1 MLYFSIVH
9 TMYISKP
16 LLFKK
21 KFLILLANKKY
32 KDIVPMKTMKITKSW
47 SLRIML
53 LTVLLSGLSLNK
65 VYSMRVQEDIDFRGD
80 WTPNSTTRSVSFPV
94 TASIDECALY
104 IANSAPDC
112 NMAITIIDYSTG
124 NVVAEQIIPE
134 AQTAFFAISIAN
146 LPAGTYMLKLTG
158 QGGNKELYG
167 IFSK

>member
-1 MLYFSIVH
+1 METKKIV
-9 TMYISKP
+9 
-16 LLFKK
+16 
-21 KFLILLANKKY
+21 
-32 KDIVPMKTMKITKSW
+32 KSW

-65 VYSMRVQEDIDFRGD
+65 AYSMREEEVDVRGE
-80 WTPNSTTRSVSFPV
+80 WVINGTTRSVSSIPV

-124 NVVAEQIIPE
+124 NVVAEQFVPE
-134 AQTAFFAISIAN
+134 AQTAFFTISIEN
-146 LPAGTYMLKLTG
+146 LPSGTYMLKLTG